1 MQKSNIQTRLKW
13 SNIQLCF
20 QQYNVHNPMPFSIV
34 HQNTHNEPCVVN
46 CTEDFKLTNKIAPDS
61 GSVNIPCDAK
71 VKLLF

>member
-1 MQKSNIQTRLKW
+1 
-13 SNIQLCF
+13 
-20 QQYNVHNPMPFSIV
+20 MPFSIV